1 MILIWFK
8 CSIST
13 LVWDSL
19 NGIHYINFPII
30 GHKGRENIWRSIWS
44 WGHSWRHGGNG
55 LSRLHRVRDLGRA
68 GEEGSGA
75 ASGKVGI
82 PTSVCR
88 LNEFISEHTKHC

>member
-1 MILIWFK
+1 MLYIYTCLGPSQWD
-8 CSIST
+8 T
-13 LVWDSL
+13 L
-19 NGIHYINFPII
+19 YQFPNYRTQ
-30 GHKGRENIWRSIWS
+30 REGEHLVQYLE
-44 WGHSWRHGGNG
+44 WGHSWHHGGNG